1 MAQKGSTQATKLYRR
16 GESTTW
22 YFKYTN
28 GSGKR
33 VQRSTGTSDR
43 REALRF
49 QKRFLTLAGR
59 NRAVNTTDKNLREIA
74 RLFLD
79 PDTNPRR
86 REALVAKKSYGLDHA
101 RNVARH
107 TSYLIDICDKRLPG
121 ILDRPVAELGRRDV
135 KDIAEAIVA
144 ERGSCRTSQQV
155 FQACKTILAQA
166 ASDDLVLVSPG
177 SGISNIQYKEKQK
190 ISIHEQDIVWLL
202 DHKDIFPSREFWAF
216 IKVLATTGMR
226 RGEAIAV
233 STTRING
240 GMLTVDRQVKANS
253 QVLTPPKWGLVR
265 TIPLAQVTLH
275 ALSSLTP
282 DTEGFYFPLTR
293 NWVTDQLRLLKASLK
308 AAFPDRWDMWSK
320 LTPHVLRRSLNTNLL
335 LHGCPSLLVAEYMSW
350 HHQRQDI
357 DQTLPMQM
365 LYFEAVSTDL
375 LPVADAI
382 DALFS

>member
-86 REALVAKKSYGLDHA
+86 REAMVAQKSYGLDHA

-190 ISIHEQDIVWLL
+190 VSIHEQDIVWLL
-202 DHKDIFPSREFWAF
+202 DHKDLFPSHEFWAF

-253 QVLTPPKWGLVR
+253 QVLTPPKWGSCAPFL
-265 TIPLAQVTLH
+265 LH
-275 ALSSLTP
+275 RLRCMHSPPSLP
-282 DTEGFYFPLTR
+282 I
-293 NWVTDQLRLLKASLK
+293 QKAST
-308 AAFPDRWDMWSK
+308 S
-320 LTPHVLRRSLNTNLL
+320 RSPAT
-335 LHGCPSLLVAEYMSW
+335 G
-350 HHQRQDI
+350 
-357 DQTLPMQM
+357 
-365 LYFEAVSTDL
+365 
-375 LPVADAI
+375 
-382 DALFS
+382 